1 MREELI
7 SNQGDTDMTTT
18 LTAARPWISER
29 TAEINAAADAITAL
43 NIGDGVSVSV
53 WTDVDAY
60 TVVKKTATTITL
72 RADTATL
79 LNRDELR
86 FSVGGFAAHCDNQAD
101 QRYSYAA
108 NPDGREIK
116 ISLRRWADEEGNERR
131 TWKRVGTKT
140 FEQGGNAYAGR
151 RAFRDFNF

>member
-1 MREELI
+1 MSI
-7 SNQGDTDMTTT
+7 T
-18 LTAARPWISER
+18 LTAARPWIAER
-29 TAEINAAADAITAL
+29 TAEINADADETTAL

-60 TVVKKTATTITL
+60 TIVKKTATTITL
-72 RADTATL
+72 RVDNAKL

-86 FSVGGFAAHCDNQAD
+86 FAVGGFAAHCENQED
-101 QRYSYAA
+101 QRYEYTP
-108 NPDGREIK
+108 NLDGHVIK

-131 TWKRVGTKT
+131 KWKRVGIKT
-140 FEQGGNAYAGR
+140 FEQGGSAYAGR